1 MKNKARLEKIKDLV
15 LYRYGSTGVQEAI
28 NVAVKHKKM
37 IPFYWVKNLNTYQC
51 DRTDGVFR
59 DCTLVRE
66 GTTVREVF
74 NMIYPDLQNGLAFI
88 EDVTNR
94 RVSISKRL

>member
-1 MKNKARLEKIKDLV
+1 
-15 LYRYGSTGVQEAI
+15 
-28 NVAVKHKKM
+28 M

-94 RVSISKRL
+94 RVSILNWIWEKA